1 MQEWVTATSI
11 RISLTRM
18 NTFGDEVFGDARVLK
33 SYFFAI
39 SDLSVGARYFTT
51 RWKQFIAPSHPISFP
66 SVKKKKKNQ
75 KTCTSLSLSLFLWLF
90 ALCKAI
96 WEYKQQWVWI
106 RGSCVN
112 HINIPFK
119 IQVVTHSWNVK
130 GWMTPFVGCNEWKV
144 REVKAE

>member
-51 RWKQFIAPSHPISFP
+51 RWKQFIAPSHPISSP
-66 SVKKKKKNQ
+66 SVKKKKKSENLY
-75 KTCTSLSLSLFLWLF
+75 KSFFIFILVIVCSLQSNLR
-90 ALCKAI
+90 I
-96 WEYKQQWVWI
+96 
-106 RGSCVN
+106 
-112 HINIPFK
+112 
-119 IQVVTHSWNVK
+119 
-130 GWMTPFVGCNEWKV
+130 
-144 REVKAE
+144 

>member
-1 MQEWVTATSI
+1 MLIYCTNEFSLQEWVTATAI

-51 RWKQFIAPSHPISFP
+51 RWKQFKAPSHPYSSPF
-66 SVKKKKKNQ
+66 VKKKKISQ
-75 KTCTSLSLSLFLWLF
+75 KSCTSLFLSFFLWLF

-106 RGSCVN
+106 MGSCVN

-119 IQVVTHSWNVK
+119 I
-130 GWMTPFVGCNEWKV
+130 
-144 REVKAE
+144 